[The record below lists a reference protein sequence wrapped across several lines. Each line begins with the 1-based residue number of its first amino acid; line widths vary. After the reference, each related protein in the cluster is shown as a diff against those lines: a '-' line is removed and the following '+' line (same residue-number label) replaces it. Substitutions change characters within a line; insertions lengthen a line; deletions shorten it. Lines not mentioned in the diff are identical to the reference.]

1 MISQGEFRR
10 VIALRAHQNILNL
23 LLLHLLNVTDSGH
36 SLLEQTDRH
45 RKGSERGTL
54 LPDRQRSFGPE
65 DKLHPYSTLVLF
77 RSLKS
82 ARPKNPAAGTGKPG
96 HVLRGPY
103 GRKQH
108 RSAKTPQGRQAE
120 NWQATTG
127 TQVSSR
133 LS

>member
-1 MISQGEFRR
+1 MSQ
-10 VIALRAHQNILNL
+10 IQ
-23 LLLHLLNVTDSGH
+23 
-36 SLLEQTDRH
+36 
-45 RKGSERGTL
+45 GTL
-54 LPDRQRSFGPE
+54 CLSRLTGTEKEAREAPSSQTAQRSFGPE

-103 GRKQH
+103 GCKQH
-108 RSAKTPQGRQAE
+108 RSAKSAQGRQAE